1 VPHLRKVESLN
12 IILKELKLQKN
23 LLKLKNQEVQE
34 QDPPKNLL
42 RENHLAEK

>member
-1 VPHLRKVESLN
+1 VPHLRIVESIN
-12 IILKELKLQKN
+12 INLKELKLQKN